1 MSLVSCL
8 RVFLSSCLLVS
19 CLLVFMSFCSCL
31 LSLQHNTKDRT
42 KDKPNGKK
50 DRGYDEDT
58 ALPEGQGTTAEERK
72 HTFHL
77 VVVDRAPVGE
87 DGKPSGEL
95 DQVDK
100 MTVSK

>member
-1 MSLVSCL
+1 MSFILLSLV
-8 RVFLSSCLLVS
+8 
-19 CLLVFMSFCSCL
+19 SCL